1 MKKLLLFAVLSG
13 AASAQTWTDF
23 STYTASTN
31 LSGAMNSKVNGVVQS
46 SAPATCKGGHDTWTD
61 SSNVFHFCAP
71 DNTWNTISGSL
82 PTQAANTILGN
93 YTGSTATPT
102 AGAAPAG
109 GTSGCSGTADATTYQ
124 TNVGW
129 GCHQITVGGST
140 TIPDI
145 YWPFGGQAAAAN
157 NTGIAP
163 GAAVQRVFTFTVP
176 PAQVWS
182 FGHFRTI
189 VYGAAN
195 LYIAAAITNYA
206 GTSIQTNATSNCQN
220 STGNTGNPL
229 ECAFAGTVTL
239 AAGTYRL
246 VMTGDASAGWFTQ
259 GGVAGILGWYG
270 GTNSGYPL
278 SGSLAVGT
286 ATNAGSGTGAT
297 LAIAVPLGTIIAE
310 TASSANNDYPVMV
323 FNP

>member
-61 SSNVFHFCAP
+61 SSNVFHYCAP

-109 GTSGCSGTADATTYQ
+109 GTSGCSGTADAATYT

-129 GCHQITVGGST
+129 GCHQITVGGTT

-145 YWPFGGQAAAAN
+145 FWPFGGQGAAAN
-157 NTGIAP
+157 GTNYAP

-176 PAQVWS
+176 PGQVWS
-182 FGHFRTI
+182 FAHFRTI
-189 VYGAAN
+189 VAGIAT
-195 LYIAAAITNYA
+195 LYIAGAVTNYA
-206 GTSIQTNATSNCQN
+206 GTVIQTNATSTCQN
-220 STGNTGNPL
+220 PSGSGNSI

-239 AAGTYRL
+239 NPGTYRW
-246 VMTGDASAGWFTQ
+246 VMTADAAEGWYTQ
-259 GGVAGILGWYG
+259 GGVAGLLGYNTGNSSGFPLG
-270 GTNSGYPL
+270 GSV
-278 SGSLAVGT
+278 AIGT
-286 ATNAGSGTGAT
+286 ATNAASGTGAT
-297 LAIAVPLGTIIAE
+297 LAVAVPLGTINPESASIAK
-310 TASSANNDYPVMV
+310 NDYPVMV